1 MLENNTNTVS
11 LNIKKMVYDLILS
24 NTLFQKLL
32 IYDIESDIISVAFNT
47 KNNQQILTLDN
58 KIFYMKGE

>member
-32 IYDIESDIISVAFNT
+32 IYDIESDIISGAFNT

-58 KIFYMKGE
+58 KIFYVKGE

>member
-32 IYDIESDIISVAFNT
+32 IYDIESDIISVALNT

-58 KIFYMKGE
+58 KIFYVKGE

>member
-58 KIFYMKGE
+58 KIFYAKGE